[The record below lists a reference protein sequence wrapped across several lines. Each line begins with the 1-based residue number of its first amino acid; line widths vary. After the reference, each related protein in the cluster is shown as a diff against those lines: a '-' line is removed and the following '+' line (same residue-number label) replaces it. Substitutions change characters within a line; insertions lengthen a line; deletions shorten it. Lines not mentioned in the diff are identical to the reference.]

1 VGTVLVTGGAG
12 FIGSALVRRLA
23 EQGTRVRVLD
33 DGSRGKPHRLAGLE
47 SAVELVSGDIRERAV
62 VDRACEGVEAVWHLA
77 AVNGTEF
84 FYTKPEL
91 VLDVGVGGI
100 RNVIAAAIAHGVSEL
115 FVASSSEV
123 YQTPPRVPT
132 DETVPLS
139 IPDPLNPRYS
149 YAGSKLISELLAL
162 NYGRAHFRRVV
173 VFRPHNVYGPDMG
186 WEHVIPQLSL
196 RIRDLARSTP
206 RGALRLPIQGDGG
219 DTRAFV
225 HIDDAV
231 GALLCLANRGEH
243 LGIYHVGTD
252 VETRIGDL
260 AMAIGRVLGREVG
273 LVAGP
278 SPAGSTR
285 RRCPDISKLR
295 ALGFRPRISLDDGLA
310 STVRWYDEHADER
323 P

>member
-1 VGTVLVTGGAG
+1 VRTVLVTGGAG

-23 EQGTRVRVLD
+23 GSGTRVRVLD
-33 DGSRGKPHRLAGLE
+33 DGSRGVPRRLAGLE
-47 SAVELVSGDIRERAV
+47 GVELVSGDVRDTAV
-62 VDRACEGVEAVWHLA
+62 VERACEGVETVWHLA

-84 FYTKPEL
+84 FYSKPEL

-100 RNVIAAAIAHGVSEL
+100 RNVIAAAIAQGVSEL

-123 YQTPPRVPT
+123 YQTPPSVPT
-132 DETVPLS
+132 DERAPLS

-196 RIRDLARSTP
+196 KVRDLARSSP
-206 RGALRLPIQGDGG
+206 RGTLRVPIQGDGG

-231 GALLCLANRGEH
+231 GGLLCLAERAEH
-243 LGIYHVGTD
+243 LAIYNVGTD

-260 AMAIGRVLGREVG
+260 AVRIGTVLGRDVEIVP
-273 LVAGP
+273 GP
-278 SPAGSTR
+278 TPAGSTR
-285 RRCPDISKLR
+285 RRCPDITKLR
-295 ALGFRPRISLDDGLA
+295 GLGFHPTVLLDDGLA
-310 STVRWYDEHADER
+310 STVRWYDEHADQR

>member
-23 EQGTRVRVLD
+23 ASGTRVRVLD
-33 DGSRGKPHRLAGLE
+33 DSSRGTPRRLAGV
-47 SAVELVSGDIRERAV
+47 AGVELVSGDVRDPGV
-62 VDRACEGVEAVWHLA
+62 VDRACAGVEAVWHLA

-84 FYTKPEL
+84 FYSKPDL
-91 VLDVGVGGI
+91 VLDVGVAGI
-100 RNVIAAAIAHGVSEL
+100 RNVIAAAIAQGVSEL

-132 DETVPLS
+132 DESVPLS

-149 YAGSKLISELLAL
+149 YAGSKVISELLAL
-162 NYGRAHFRRVV
+162 NFGRTHFRRVV
-173 VFRPHNVYGPDMG
+173 IFRPHNVYGPDMG

-196 RIRDLARSTP
+196 KVRDLARSSP
-206 RGALRLPIQGDGG
+206 RGTLRVPIQGDGG

-225 HIDDAV
+225 HVDDAV
-231 GALLCLANRGEH
+231 GGLLCLAERAEH
-243 LGIYHVGTD
+243 LAIYNVGTD

-260 AMAIGRVLGREVG
+260 AVRIGKVLGRDVEIVP
-273 LVAGP
+273 GP
-278 SPAGSTR
+278 TPAGSTR
-285 RRCPDISKLR
+285 RRCPDIAKLR
-295 ALGFRPRISLDDGLA
+295 GLGFHPAVSLDDGLA
-310 STVRWYDEHADER
+310 STVRWYDEHADQR